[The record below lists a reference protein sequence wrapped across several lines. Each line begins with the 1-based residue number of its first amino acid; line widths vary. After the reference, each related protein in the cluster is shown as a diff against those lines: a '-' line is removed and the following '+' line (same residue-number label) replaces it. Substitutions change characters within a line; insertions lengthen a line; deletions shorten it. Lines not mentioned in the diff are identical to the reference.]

1 MADTHYRSLLKA
13 LSWRIIS
20 VIFTTLISWII
31 TDSFKLAISIG
42 IIDVSIKIFLFYFHE
57 RLWLRI
63 KFGKRKP
70 KTYTSAI
77 S

>member
-1 MADTHYRSLLKA
+1 MADTHYRSLLKS

-31 TDSFKLAISIG
+31 TKSFKIALSIG
-42 IIDVSIKIFLFYFHE
+42 IVDVMVKIFLFYFHE

-63 KFGKRKP
+63 KFGKKKKP
-70 KTYTSAI
+70 FPPP
-77 S
+77 